1 MQIIVSLTLQMSILI
16 TAECTREEQEGKAG
30 GLLQECGE
38 VCRWSSGGWSEG
50 QFCHVTVLFAYAHQ
64 R

>member
-1 MQIIVSLTLQMSILI
+1 MI
-16 TAECTREEQEGKAG
+16 TAECTREKQEGKAG

-50 QFCHVTVLFAYAHQ
+50 QFKQCHVTVLCASAQ
-64 R
+64 DIRCE